1 MKALKSFAFTSLLA
15 ISLGLTGCT
24 VNLIK
29 GAVEETKNPTTKIV
43 KEQDSLVGFVINQD
57 GQLVMLG
64 QRYAYVFDDNESTQ
78 RLKKILTNPNFLK
91 LKYHWEIAGGNGIGD
106 EARHNISYSRDGTFN
121 FSTLFWYQYDNAQEF
136 AEFQKAGFALHHNY
150 SPTDNGAGRQHYE
163 FFANFSG
170 KVYQHN
176 ASTKTLLKTAKPL
189 SKPYQF
195 GIDRE
200 TTDRAKIL
208 GGALLFPLVLPF
220 AVVGD
225 ILILPISLPI
235 TLNGGDIDWH

>member
-1 MKALKSFAFTSLLA
+1 MKALKSLAFTSLLA

-29 GAVEETKNPTTKIV
+29 GTVEETKNPTTKIV
-43 KEQDSLVGFVINQD
+43 KEQDSVVGFVINQD
-57 GQLVMLG
+57 GRLVMLG
-64 QRYAYVFDDNESTQ
+64 QRYVYVFDDNDKTD
-78 RLKKILTNPNFLK
+78 RLKKLLSTPQFLK
-91 LKYHWEIAGGNGIGD
+91 LKYHWEITNGGAFD
-106 EARHNISYSRDGTFN
+106 EKARHKISYSRNNAFN
-121 FSTLFWYQYDNAQEF
+121 FSAFFWYQYST
-136 AEFQKAGFALHHNY
+136 AEELAIFQKVGFAQSDSMEN
-150 SPTDNGAGRQHYE
+150 
-163 FFANFSG
+163 ANQEHFTIIPDFQG

-176 ASTKTLLKTAKPL
+176 NSTKALLKTAKPL